1 MMFYRDSV
9 IYFTDYEVCLPIEYE
24 YKCYNYNTKK
34 MSNKFPIT
42 KALPVLFGFFIMGLV
57 DLVGIATN
65 YVKQDFA
72 LSDTLANMLPMTLFL
87 WFAVLSV
94 PTGMMMNKLGRK
106 RTVVI
111 SMAISLLAMLLPLV
125 SYNFPMILVAF
136 GLLGI
141 GNTIIQVSLNPLLTN
156 VVRGDR
162 LTSSLTLGQF
172 IKAIAAF
179 LGPIIAGVA
188 AGSFGNWKLVF
199 LFFGVVTVVSGLWL
213 ALTPIHEKPVS
224 QSASSF
230 TSSFGLL
237 KDKTILMLFLGI
249 VFVVGVDVGLNTTV
263 PKFLM
268 ERCGI
273 PLEKAGLGTSL
284 YFVARTLGTF
294 VGAILLVKL
303 SGRKFFIWSMLVAVP
318 TLVAMLLTGNL
329 WGILS
334 MVFILGLTVANV
346 FSIIFSA
353 ALKKKPERANE
364 ISGLL
369 IMGVAGGAIIP
380 LIMGVTSDSLGQTG
394 GMAVLLVALA
404 YLLFSAV
411 RMKEE

>member
-1 MMFYRDSV
+1 MKNETS
-9 IYFTDYEVCLPIEYE
+9 
-24 YKCYNYNTKK
+24 
-34 MSNKFPIT
+34 IT

-87 WFAVLSV
+87 WFAILSV

-111 SMAISLLAMLLPLV
+111 SMGISLLAMLLPLV

-156 VVRGDR
+156 VVRDDR

-188 AGSFGNWKLVF
+188 AGNFGNWKLVF
-199 LFFGVVTVVSGLWL
+199 LVFAAVTVISGLWL
-213 ALTPIHEKPVS
+213 LLTPIHEKPLS
-224 QSASSF
+224 QS
-230 TSSFGLL
+230 TSTFAGSFGLL
-237 KDKTILMLFLGI
+237 KDKTVLMLFLGI
-249 VFVVGVDVGLNTTV
+249 VFVVWVDVGLNTTV
-263 PKFLM
+263 PKFM
-268 ERCGI
+268 MDRCGI
-273 PLEKAGLGTSL
+273 LLEKAGLGTSL

-294 VGAILLVKL
+294 MGAILLVKL
-303 SGRKFFIWSMLVAVP
+303 SGRKFFIVSMLVAIP
-318 TLVAMLLTGNL
+318 ALLVMLLTGNL
-329 WGILS
+329 WNPLHGVHPGIYSCQRIFHHLLCRVEKNAGS
-334 MVFILGLTVANV
+334 CQRNIRSPDYGGCWRGRYPADHGSYVRFARADRRYG
-346 FSIIFSA
+346 SIDDR
-353 ALKKKPERANE
+353 L
-364 ISGLL
+364 
-369 IMGVAGGAIIP
+369 
-380 LIMGVTSDSLGQTG
+380 
-394 GMAVLLVALA
+394 VLPV
-404 YLLFSAV
+404 V
-411 RMKEE
+411 QRI

>member
-1 MMFYRDSV
+1 MNDKSS
-9 IYFTDYEVCLPIEYE
+9 I
-24 YKCYNYNTKK
+24 KK
-34 MSNKFPIT
+34 V
-42 KALPVLFGFFIMGLV
+42 LPVLFGFFIMGLV

-87 WFAVLSV
+87 WFAILSV

-106 RTVVI
+106 RTVI
-111 SMAISLLAMLLPLV
+111 LSMFITLVAMLLPLV
-125 SYNFPMILVAF
+125 WYDFPMILVAF

-188 AGSFGNWKLVF
+188 AGSLGNWKLVF
-199 LFFGVVTVVSGLWL
+199 LVFAVITIISGLWL
-213 ALTPIHEKPVS
+213 LLTPIQEKPVS
-224 QSASSF
+224 QN
-230 TSSFGLL
+230 TSTFGESFGLL
-237 KDKTILMLFLGI
+237 KDSTILMLFLGI
-249 VFVVGVDVGLNTTV
+249 VFVVGIDVGLNTTI

-268 ERCGI
+268 ERCSI
-273 PLEKAGLGTSL
+273 PLEQAGLGTSL
-284 YFVARTLGTF
+284 YFVARTIGTF

-303 SGRKFFIWSMLVAVP
+303 SGRKFFIWSMLAAIP
-318 TLVAMLLTGNL
+318 ALLVMLLIGNL
-329 WGILS
+329 WSILIL
-334 MVFILGLTVANV
+334 VFIIGFAIANV

-353 ALKKKPERANE
+353 ALKKLPEYANE
-364 ISGLL
+364 ISGLM
-369 IMGVAGGAIIP
+369 IMGVAGGAVIP
-380 LIMGVTSDSLGQTG
+380 LIMGITSDSVGQTG
-394 GMAVLLVALA
+394 GMGILLVAMT
-404 YLLFSAV
+404 YLLYSAFKL
-411 RMKEE
+411 KEK

>member
-1 MMFYRDSV
+1 MKD
-9 IYFTDYEVCLPIEYE
+9 
-24 YKCYNYNTKK
+24 
-34 MSNKFPIT
+34 KFPIT
-42 KALPVLFGFFIMGLV
+42 KTLPVLFGFFIMGLV

-87 WFAVLSV
+87 WFAILSV
-94 PTGMMMNKLGRK
+94 PTGMIMNRLGRK

-111 SMAISLLAMLLPLV
+111 SIGISLLAMLLPLI

-156 VVRGDR
+156 VVRSDR

-179 LGPIIAGVA
+179 LGPIIAWLA

-199 LFFGVVTVVSGLWL
+199 LVFAVITVISGLWL
-213 ALTPIHEKPVS
+213 ALTPIHEKPAIQTS
-224 QSASSF
+224 SSF
-230 TSSFGLL
+230 ASSFGLL
-237 KDKTILMLFLGI
+237 KDRTVFMLFLGI

-268 ERCGI
+268 ERCSI

-294 VGAILLVKL
+294 IGAILLVKL
-303 SGRKFFIWSMLVAVP
+303 SGRKFFIVSMLVAIP
-318 TLVAMLLTGNL
+318 ALLAMLLTGNL

-334 MVFILGLTVANV
+334 MVFVLGFAVANV

-353 ALKKKPERANE
+353 ALKKLPERANE

-369 IMGVAGGAIIP
+369 IMGVAGGAVIP
-380 LIMGVTSDSLGQTG
+380 LIMGITSDSLGQTG
-394 GMAVLLVALA
+394 GMAVLMVALA
-404 YLLFSAV
+404 YLFFSAV
-411 RMKEE
+411 KLKEE

>member
-1 MMFYRDSV
+1 MKENSSV
-9 IYFTDYEVCLPIEYE
+9 IKV
-24 YKCYNYNTKK
+24 
-34 MSNKFPIT
+34 
-42 KALPVLFGFFIMGLV
+42 LPVLFGFFVMGFV

-65 YVKQDFA
+65 YVKQDFS
-72 LSDTLANMLPMTLFL
+72 LSDTLANLLPMTLFL

-94 PTGMMMNKLGRK
+94 PTGLLMNKLGRK
-106 RTVVI
+106 NTVI
-111 SMAISLLAMLLPLV
+111 LSMIITFLAMLIPLI
-125 SYNFPMILVAF
+125 SYSFPMMLVAF

-188 AGSFGNWKLVF
+188 AGSFGNWKYIFVIF
-199 LFFGVVTVVSGLWL
+199 AVVTVLSGLWL
-213 ALTPIHEKPVS
+213 LATPIHEEPVN
-224 QSASSF
+224 QSGSSFASSF
-230 TSSFGLL
+230 SLL
-237 KDKTILMLFLGI
+237 KDRTILMLFLGI
-249 VFVVGVDVGLNTTV
+249 VFVVGVDVGLNTTI
-263 PKFLM
+263 PKYLM

-273 PLEKAGLGTSL
+273 LLEKAGLGTSL
-284 YFVARTLGTF
+284 YFIARTVGAF
-294 VGAILLVKL
+294 AGAILLVKL
-303 SGRKFFIWSMLVAVP
+303 SGRKFFIVSMFIAIPALLV
-318 TLVAMLLTGNL
+318 MLLIGNL

-353 ALKKKPERANE
+353 ALKRKPERANE

-369 IMGVAGGAIIP
+369 IMGVAGGAVIP
-380 LIMGVTSDSLGQTG
+380 LIMGITSDSVGQTG
-394 GMAVLLVALA
+394 GMAVLLVALG
-404 YLLFSAV
+404 YLLYSAF
-411 RMKEE
+411 KLKDS